1 MSPRRRDVASFFD
14 LPRRSAAPPWRRY
27 AVAALSVAAALAVNL
42 ALREYLTLSVLV
54 LPLAAV
60 AVSAWYGGL
69 GPALVATVLGLACA
83 VAILLP
89 GYSLAAGV
97 EGVVSLAV
105 FLLVAVLVSA
115 LHVTRR
121 RAVEAARDVADEL
134 HHDRERLQ
142 LAVEAAQMGTW
153 SYDVLTDRVEWSE
166 NMEAVHG
173 LEPGSFPGTYE
184 AYLAL
189 VHPDDRDRVAGA
201 VEKALN
207 EASAYEAEF
216 RIRRPD
222 GSEAWI
228 LGKGRVLLDERGF
241 AARLLGVGL
250 DVTARKAAER
260 ERARLLALEQQA
272 RQDAEKAEQ
281 RAQFLSDA
289 AVRLASSL
297 DYETT
302 LNSVARLSVPEIADW
317 CVIDVLEAD
326 GSIRRIAIVH
336 DDPAKVEQAW
346 AEQRSHPI
354 QIDEP
359 QGAARVLRTGAAE
372 LYPEMTDAHLQAAAR
387 SPEHLEVLR
396 GWGIRSAMW
405 VPLVA
410 RGRTLG
416 AMSFGAAESGRSFGP
431 VDLAFAERL
440 AQRCALAVDNARL
453 YGEAQEANR
462 AKDEFLATLSHELR
476 TPLNAIAGW
485 TYLLRQGTL
494 GPEQAEQAL
503 QVIERN
509 TRMQARLV
517 DDLLDLSR
525 IVTGKLRLELRGL
538 ELGPVVNAALDV
550 VRPAAEARQIRL
562 EATVGRDVG
571 PVLGDPSRL
580 QQAIWNVLSN
590 AVKFTPREGS
600 VRVEVSRT
608 GLLARISVTDT
619 GKGISPEL
627 LPHLFERFRQGD
639 STHARRHGGLG
650 LGLAIVRHIVELHG
664 GTVWAESA
672 GERRGSTFVIE
683 LPVSRLEGVAR
694 TGLGQAGVQSGGEE
708 VPSLAG
714 LRVLVVEDE
723 RDARELVRVLLTRS
737 GAQVQAVASADQALQ
752 ALAQHPAHVVVSD
765 LGLPGVDGYELVRRI
780 NHLAAR
786 RGLRIP
792 VVALTAYAQDHDRR
806 RAVEAGFQAY
816 VTKPVDP
823 AALASAI
830 VQLAAQPS
838 LG

>member
-1 MSPRRRDVASFFD
+1 MSPRRRELASFFNV
-14 LPRRSAAPPWRRY
+14 PRRGEAPLLRRY
-27 AVAALSVAAALAVNL
+27 AVAVLAVVSAVALNL
-42 ALREYLTLSVLV
+42 ALREYLSLSVLV
-54 LPLAAV
+54 LPLGAV

-105 FLLVAVLVSA
+105 FLLVAILVST
-115 LHVTRR
+115 LNVTRR
-121 RAVEAARDVADEL
+121 RAVEAARDVAHDL
-134 HHDRERLQ
+134 RRDRERLQ
-142 LAVEAAQMGTW
+142 LALEAAQMGTW
-153 SYDVLTDRVEWSE
+153 NYEVLTDRVEWSE
-166 NMEAVHG
+166 NMEVVHG
-173 LEPGSFPGTYE
+173 LKPGTFPGTYE
-184 AYLAL
+184 AFLAL
-189 VHPDDRDRVAGA
+189 VHPDDRERVTRA

-228 LGKGRVLLDERGF
+228 LGKGRVLLDERGC
-241 AARLLGVGL
+241 AAWLIGVGL
-250 DVTARKAAER
+250 DVTARKEAER
-260 ERARLLALEQQA
+260 ERTRLLALERDA
-272 RQDAEKAEQ
+272 RRVAQEAER
-281 RAQFLSDA
+281 RAKFLGDA
-289 AVRLASSL
+289 ALTLASSL

-302 LNSVARLSVPEIADW
+302 LTSVARLAVSEVADW
-317 CVIDVLEAD
+317 CVVDVLEAD
-326 GSIRRIAIVH
+326 GSIRRIAIAH
-336 DDPAKVEQAW
+336 DDPIKVEQAW
-346 AEQRSHPI
+346 AEQRSHPV
-354 QIDEP
+354 QIDER
-359 QGAARVLRTGAAE
+359 QGTARVLRTGVAE
-372 LYPEMTDAHLQAAAR
+372 LYPEITDAHLQAAAR

-396 GWGIRSAMW
+396 GWGIRSAMC

-416 AMSFGAAESGRSFGP
+416 ALSFGTAESGRAFGP
-431 VDLAFAERL
+431 VDLAFAEHL
-440 AQRCALAVDNARL
+440 ARRCALAVDNARL
-453 YGEAQEANR
+453 YGEAQDANR

-485 TYLLRQGTL
+485 TYLLRQGAL
-494 GPEQAEQAL
+494 SPEQAEQAL

-509 TRMQARLV
+509 TRMQAGLV

-525 IVTGKLRLELRGL
+525 IVTGKLRLEMRPL

-562 EATVGRDVG
+562 ETAVGRDVG
-571 PVLGDPSRL
+571 VVLGDPSRL
-580 QQAIWNVLSN
+580 QQAVWNLLSN
-590 AVKFTPREGS
+590 AVKFTPREGL
-600 VRVEVSRT
+600 VEVEVSRT
-608 GLLARISVTDT
+608 GWLARVTVTDN

-672 GERRGSTFVIE
+672 GDGHGSTFVIE
-683 LPVSRLEGVAR
+683 LPIRRLEGVAS
-694 TGLGQAGVQSGGEE
+694 THWQAGPQAAGEE
-708 VPSLAG
+708 IPSLAG

-723 RDARELVRVLLTRS
+723 GDARELVRVLLTRA
-737 GAQVQAVASADQALQ
+737 GAQVQAVASADQALN
-752 ALAQHPAHVVVSD
+752 ALARQPADVVVSD
-765 LGLPGVDGYELVRRI
+765 LGLPGMDGYELIRRV
-780 NHLAAR
+780 HELAAR

-792 VVALTAYAQDHDRR
+792 GVALTAHVQEDDRR
-806 RAVEAGFQAY
+806 RALEAGYQAH
-816 VTKPVDP
+816 VTKPVEP

-830 VQLAAQPS
+830 AQLAAQPS